1 VRQGERAFAP
11 GALAVAGLAGELG
24 VDGPQAGEA
33 RAMAERVI
41 ELEELSK
48 VYRMGAVEVPALQGI
63 TLGRF
68 AR

>member
-1 VRQGERAFAP
+1 MD
-11 GALAVAGLAGELG
+11 GLRG
-24 VDGPQAGEA
+24 VEA
-33 RAMAERVI
+33 RAMADRVI
-41 ELEELSK
+41 ELEGLSK